1 MYTKNTLCFY
11 LFAVAV
17 EEGRVG
23 CLTFWQFFISEVWR
37 GRIKKIM
44 FVSQVEGSLGQFTF
58 FNKYTMG
65 ISLESYGQK
74 TPKKVLNAK
83 TQIFQTFA
91 FLPITF

>member
-1 MYTKNTLCFY
+1 
-11 LFAVAV
+11 
-17 EEGRVG
+17 
-23 CLTFWQFFISEVWR
+23 
-37 GRIKKIM
+37 M